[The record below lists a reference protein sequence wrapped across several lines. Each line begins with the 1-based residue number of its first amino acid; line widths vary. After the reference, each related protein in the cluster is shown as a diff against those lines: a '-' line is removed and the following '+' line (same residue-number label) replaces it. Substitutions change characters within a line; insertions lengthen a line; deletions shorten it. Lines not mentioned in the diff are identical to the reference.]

1 MPYVEVAESIRMA
14 EEFNGDPDK
23 MCRVGTAELARLLQ
37 VDLAAWNA
45 IERSA
50 FENFALVLLLV
61 PELRS
66 WTHNEKQTLIQVV
79 FAKAKDDESDYLRL
93 LQKHRALKSVLV
105 ALGSSLPASQVKK
118 LNAKAGSSFST

>member
-23 MCRVGTAELARLLQ
+23 MSCVGTAELARILQ
-37 VDLAAWNA
+37 VDPVAWNA

-61 PELRS
+61 PELKS
-66 WTHNEKQTLIQVV
+66 WTNNEKQALTQVIL
-79 FAKAKDDESDYLRL
+79 AKVRGDESDYLRL
-93 LQKHRALKSVLV
+93 LQRHHALKSALVL
-105 ALGSSLPASQVKK
+105 LGSSSPAS
-118 LNAKAGSSFST
+118 